1 MSLSTVPSDE
11 ARAQAAEW
19 FARLNKLD
27 VPYAD
32 MQAFKAWLKV
42 PDHKKAYD
50 EVDAFWR
57 QTEAVKN
64 DPDIKAVMADVL
76 DRTAPQ
82 ARSRDVRRGR
92 YGLAFAVAL
101 LAAVAGGYVLW
112 GPKVYSTGVGE
123 QRTVQLADGSTVVL
137 DTDSQV
143 SVRLTGSRRD
153 IRLSRGQAL
162 FDVAHDSARPFV
174 VTAGATSV
182 TALGTRFDVRR
193 EASGAT
199 VTLVRGSVEVRER
212 SGNGAAQVWRLAP
225 GQRVATQLAAPAP
238 APVDV
243 DTATSWTS
251 GRLIFHAVPLR
262 AAVAE
267 FNRYERQKIE
277 VADGPVG
284 DELITGVFAVGDTN
298 TFVGSVADLHDL
310 SVVRSDKDGSVRL
323 TRAGDGDGTP

>member
-1 MSLSTVPSDE
+1 MSLSTVPSDQ
-11 ARAQAAEW
+11 ARAEAADW

-32 MQAFKAWLKV
+32 MQAFKAWLSA
-42 PDHKKAYD
+42 PGHKQAYD

-57 QTEAVKN
+57 QSEAVKD
-64 DPDIKAVMADVL
+64 DPDIRAAMADALV
-76 DRTAPQ
+76 RTAPP
-82 ARSRDVRRGR
+82 ARARDVRRGG
-92 YGLAFAVAL
+92 YGLAFAVVL
-101 LAAVAGGYVLW
+101 LAAIAGGYVLW
-112 GPKVYSTGVGE
+112 GPKIYSTGVGE

-143 SVRLTGSRRD
+143 AVRLTSAKRD
-153 IRLSRGQAL
+153 IRLTRGQAL
-162 FDVAHDSARPFV
+162 FDVAHDAARPFV

-212 SGNGAAQVWRLAP
+212 SDDGAAQVWRLAP
-225 GQRVATQLAAPAP
+225 GQRVATHVTAPTPSP
-238 APVDV
+238 ADV

-251 GRLIFHAVPLR
+251 GRLIFRAVPLR

-284 DELITGVFAVGDTN
+284 DELITGVFAVRDID
-298 TFVGSVADLHDL
+298 TFVGSVADVHDL
-310 SVVRSDKDGSVRL
+310 TVVRSEKDGTIRL
-323 TRAGDGDGTP
+323 TRAGAGDGTP

>member
-1 MSLSTVPSDE
+1 MSLSTASSGRAKAE
-11 ARAQAAEW
+11 AADW

-27 VPYAD
+27 VPYTD
-32 MQAFKAWLKV
+32 MQAFRAWLSA
-42 PDHKKAYD
+42 PDNKKAYD

-57 QTEAVKN
+57 QSEAVKA
-64 DPDIKAVMADVL
+64 DPDIKDVMAEVL

-82 ARSRDVRRGR
+82 ARRRDLRRGG
-92 YGLAFAVAL
+92 YGMAFAVVL

-112 GPKVYSTGVGE
+112 APKVYTTGVGE
-123 QRTVQLADGSTVVL
+123 QRTIQLADGSTVVL
-137 DTDSQV
+137 DTNSQV
-143 SVRLTGSRRD
+143 AVRLTGAKRD
-153 IRLSRGQAL
+153 IRLARGQAL
-162 FDVAHDSARPFV
+162 FEVAHDSARPFV

-212 SGNGAAQVWRLAP
+212 SGTGGAQVWRLAP
-225 GQRVATQLAAPAP
+225 GQRVSTHVSAPRPAP
-238 APVDV
+238 ADV

-251 GRLIFHAVPLR
+251 GRLIFRAVPLR
-262 AAVAE
+262 TAVAE

-284 DELITGVFAVGDTN
+284 DELITGVFNVGDTD
-298 TFVGSVADLHDL
+298 TFVDSVADVHDL
-310 SVVRSDKDGSVRL
+310 AVVRSDKDGSIRL
-323 TRAGDGDGTP
+323 TRAGDGDSTP

>member
-11 ARAQAAEW
+11 ARAQAADW

-32 MQAFKAWLKV
+32 MQAFKAWLKA

-82 ARSRDVRRGR
+82 SRSRDVRRGR
-92 YGLAFAVAL
+92 YGLAFAVVL

-199 VTLVRGSVEVRER
+199 VTLVRGAVEVRER
-212 SGNGAAQVWRLAP
+212 SGNGAARVWRLAP
-225 GQRVATQLAAPAP
+225 GQRVATQLTAPAP

>member
-1 MSLSTVPSDE
+1 MSLSTVSSE
-11 ARAQAAEW
+11 KARAEAADW

-32 MQAFKAWLKV
+32 MQAFKAWLSSPGNKT
-42 PDHKKAYD
+42 AYD
-50 EVDAFWR
+50 DVDAFWR
-57 QTEAVKN
+57 QSETVKI

-82 ARSRDVRRGR
+82 ARPRDVRRGG
-92 YGLAFAVAL
+92 YGLAFALIL
-101 LAAVAGGYVLW
+101 LAAAAGGYVIW
-112 GPKVYSTGVGE
+112 GPKIYSTGVGE
-123 QRTVQLADGSTVVL
+123 QRTIQLADGSTVVL

-143 SVRLTGSRRD
+143 TVRLTGAKRD
-153 IRLSRGQAL
+153 IRLARGQAL
-162 FDVAHDSARPFV
+162 FEVAHDSARPFV

-212 SGNGAAQVWRLAP
+212 SNTGAAQVWRLAP
-225 GQRVATQLAAPAP
+225 GQRVATHATAPTLAAA
-238 APVDV
+238 DV
-243 DTATSWTS
+243 DKATSWTS
-251 GRLIFHAVPLR
+251 GRLIFQAVPLR

-277 VADGPVG
+277 VADGSVG
-284 DELITGVFAVGDTN
+284 DELITGVFNVGDAD
-298 TFVGSVADLHDL
+298 TFVGSVADVHDL
-310 SVVRSDKDGSVRL
+310 AVVRSDKDGSIRL
-323 TRAGDGDGTP
+323 IRAGDGDRTP